1 MPQYKIKRLKFKEQN
16 KVERESDFA
25 YYSLIPSPLPPLF
38 FLKKK
43 KKAFYFILEYSQLT
57 MLW

>member
-38 FLKKK
+38 FLTSLP
-43 KKAFYFILEYSQLT
+43 LEAH
-57 MLW
+57 